1 MMAQNGKQ
9 PDGEQFSGGW
19 HLSKSVSLSHII
31 STLVIALSLFA
42 WGNKMDVRVSLLEQK
57 DMVNERNADRIE
69 AKVDA
74 LNSKIDR
81 LIEFNQRQLSLAREN
96 QASVR

>member
-1 MMAQNGKQ
+1 M
-9 PDGEQFSGGW
+9 
-19 HLSKSVSLSHII
+19 SKSVSLSHII

-81 LIEFNQRQLSLAREN
+81 LIEFNQRQLSLARES
-96 QASVR
+96 QTSVR